1 MKKTGKPES
10 KPELVDIVDRHDRPL
25 MVMPL
30 AEAHRQSLYHRSV
43 LVLVFGPQGK
53 LYLQKRGPHKSL
65 YPNRYDLSATGHV
78 QAGESRLEAAA
89 RELREELGLRAKT
102 LTVLDT
108 VSASEQTGYEFTT
121 LFSAGRSDEAPRP
134 NPEEVAGGMF
144 VDRVE
149 LAALVRDYRDCL
161 TAGLV
166 HFFEK
171 NCLFPEKRPCRVPKK
186 A

>member
-1 MKKTGKPES
+1 VKKAGKPEAS
-10 KPELVDIVDRHDRPL
+10 PELVDIVDENDRPL

-43 LVLVFGPQGK
+43 LVLVFDPRGK

-78 QAGESRLEAAA
+78 QAGESRLAAAA
-89 RELREELGLRAKT
+89 RELEEELGLRAKT
-102 LTVLDT
+102 LVQLDT
-108 VSASEQTGYEFTT
+108 APASEQTGYEFVT
-121 LFSAGRSDEAPRP
+121 LFSAGRSAEPPRP
-134 NPEEVAGGMF
+134 NPREVAGGMF

-161 TAGLV
+161 TPGLV
-166 HFFEK
+166 HFFNK
-171 NCLFPEKRPCRVPKK
+171 NSLFSQET
-186 A
+186 